1 MPTLSF
7 STRLERL
14 VYFILVY
21 LLAFSTYQISGAY
34 IFIKITRKIKDED
47 TSQTAVLVLVLA
59 VRHLHHERMTH
70 KGAEATSDSVPVL
83 VSVAIAVAATYITH
97 TYLLNFNL
105 RGWRCRDPLEAKN
118 KNQGLQG
125 SVYQIVMA
133 SFPPYLLLYSG
144 GERE

>member
-1 MPTLSF
+1 
-7 STRLERL
+7 
-14 VYFILVY
+14 
-21 LLAFSTYQISGAY
+21 
-34 IFIKITRKIKDED
+34 
-47 TSQTAVLVLVLA
+47 
-59 VRHLHHERMTH
+59 MTH

-133 SFPPYLLLYSG
+133 SFPPYLLLYSRG
-144 GERE
+144 GGGGGVRESNWPQTQDPRLSMSCRYLFIILARLVSTTL